1 MYTFRAFRAI
11 EDPELSQRFLD
22 GHVSVLKDYGI
33 TNITSNNSEWMKWKC
48 VYGIVAEKEDGTI
61 IGGIRI
67 QLADGMHLLPV
78 EKAIGH
84 MDPNI
89 HNIVNK
95 YIDEGVGELCA
106 LWNAKEVAGLG
117 LSLLLT
123 RAGISMVNQVSCKTL
138 MGICADYTMK
148 MFRKVGFVVDNSLGE
163 NGEFVYPNKNYVA
176 RVLGILNASDLST
189 AEAIDQQRM
198 ESLRNDPGQ
207 RFTESGPDGIEI
219 DINYSLFIKQP
230 KIA

>member
-1 MYTFRAFRAI
+1 
-11 EDPELSQRFLD
+11 
-22 GHVSVLKDYGI
+22 
-33 TNITSNNSEWMKWKC
+33 
-48 VYGIVAEKEDGTI
+48 
-61 IGGIRI
+61 
-67 QLADGMHLLPV
+67 
-78 EKAIGH
+78 

-89 HNIVNK
+89 HNIVNS

-123 RAGISMVNQVSCKTL
+123 RAGISMVNQVNCKTL

-148 MFRKVGFVVDNSLGE
+148 MFRKVGFVVDSSLGE

-189 AEAIDQQRM
+189 AEEIDQQRM

-230 KIA
+230 KTA